1 MSDQTQYTMYRK
13 DARGTIT
20 VDLNDPVFSLGQL
33 IEKQRVIIEDR
44 EQKITAWQMNIRHQE
59 ELLALD
65 ERTMHRLET
74 ARDAARKAL
83 GPSERERSGDAD

>member
-20 VDLNDPVFSLGQL
+20 VDLNDPVFSLDQL

-44 EQKITAWQMNIRHQE
+44 EQKIAGWQSNIAHHE
-59 ELLALD
+59 ELLAMD
-65 ERTMHRLET
+65 EKTMHRLET
-74 ARDAARKAL
+74 ARDAARKAV
-83 GPSERERSGDAD
+83 GPSERGETDGE

>member
-20 VDLNDPVFSLGQL
+20 VDLNDPVYSLDQL
-33 IEKQRVIIEDR
+33 IEKQSVIIKDR
-44 EQKITAWQMNIRHQE
+44 EQKIAGWQVNIKHQE
-59 ELLALD
+59 KLLAMD
-65 ERTMHRLET
+65 EKTMHRLEV

-83 GPSERERSGDAD
+83 GPSERERIEDA